1 MLFKDLRQSQDVGL
15 ESIIDL
21 PSGWAVRGSASDHSR
36 PTYHAD
42 ACKAREHHA
51 GIVHGRPVHRQCHRH
66 AKHVDRQGYLYN
78 ADHTDEQANPPP
90 REKGVCHG
98 ATSSE
103 CAHKLWKAVRSGK
116 ADGTH
121 SRKRVE
127 GSRRAKIDTGE
138 ERIYHGSEDECPYR
152 NIQSLIDVAPDGV
165 ARDRFVSG
173 KGVGAT
179 GYCSDC
185 AYTREDE

>member
-1 MLFKDLRQSQDVGL
+1 MDNPFTGNATGMQNT
-15 ESIIDL
+15 SID
-21 PSGWAVRGSASDHSR
+21 
-36 PTYHAD
+36 
-42 ACKAREHHA
+42 KA
-51 GIVHGRPVHRQCHRH
+51 IYTMQIILMSKPN
-66 AKHVDRQGYLYN
+66 L
-78 ADHTDEQANPPP
+78 P

-103 CAHKLWKAVRSGK
+103 CAHKHWKAVRSGK

-121 SRKRVE
+121 SRKRLE

-165 ARDRFVSG
+165 ARDRLVSG
-173 KGVGAT
+173 KGVGTT